1 MRKVKLSASQ
11 AEAYYKELGVDSSA
25 TDDELKKAYRR
36 LAQKYHPDRNT
47 DADAHEKMSKING
60 AFKELEIDRKDAT
73 RVKAEPMHGEREST
87 TEPMHATRER
97 ENNSTQQNSSDKL
110 SELIQLSTQRLS
122 LPDATDATDA
132 TKEKNETEEDCC
144 TLLISL
150 LSKLLGKNNEIKEL
164 LNLTRLSLFSVN
176 TSIAAVLSTLMAES
190 TAATAPVGDTTAPV
204 GDTAA
209 TATADAGGVSLWSKI
224 SGSILRIIIAI
235 YPVALKFIE
244 EKRQEISDFFY
255 PVFKFL
261 FEGLIPFFTK
271 TIPDFFT
278 KDIPKYFS
286 EKFNIVSDFTTM
298 FIGDFKKVIAGIE
311 KTVGE
316 TIVSIANAL
325 PDYDFLKTTK
335 ESLKKIGTDMITSS
349 DETTKAVDEEQAKI
363 KKKRSEK
370 EKEELIFKLADM
382 EGKRVVEANKA
393 LGYTG
398 YTVIPNKEKQLI
410 TIEYTING
418 QENASP
424 KVYDLKASMD
434 SGKLEEKN
442 STPNVTPKNLAP
454 ETTEMPDANRASET
468 TPPSASPA
476 EQVSGNAETSYGGNP
491 TTETPDANRASGTTP
506 PSVSPAEQVSGNAET
521 SSGGNP
527 TPEMPKKSLNELTA
541 GTSSGSGNSL
551 LAASTAEKTPQAV
564 AGPTKTPANPTQ
576 SNSKT
581 NVLPGSGPHNIS
593 DVPDPSPYLLGGMAS
608 QLFFGR
614 A

>member
-1 MRKVKLSASQ
+1 MLPII
-11 AEAYYKELGVDSSA
+11 LGVVRIGAVAARVAAKGIAA
-25 TDDELKKAYRR
+25 TTRVAVKGVVAGAKAIGRGV
-36 LAQKYHPDRNT
+36 AVAAATQAIGKN
-47 DADAHEKMSKING
+47 
-60 AFKELEIDRKDAT
+60 AT

-87 TEPMHATRER
+87 AEPMHATRER
-97 ENNSTQQNSSDKL
+97 ENNSTQQNSNNKL
-110 SELIQLSTQRLS
+110 SELIQLSTQRSS
-122 LPDATDATDA
+122 LPDA
-132 TKEKNETEEDCC
+132 TKEKNEIQDTSPFHDCC
-144 TLLISL
+144 TEIKTIFSG
-150 LSKLLGKNNEIKEL
+150 LLGKINQIKEL
-164 LNLTRLSLFSVN
+164 LDLTRLSLFSVN
-176 TSIAAVLSTLMAES
+176 ASTAAIFGILMSKGDDS
-190 TAATAPVGDTTAPV
+190 TAATDATAAGGTTAAD
-204 GDTAA
+204 DTAA
-209 TATADAGGVSLWSKI
+209 SGGVSLWSKI

-271 TIPDFFT
+271 TIPDFFI

-316 TIVSIANAL
+316 TIVSIADAL

-363 KKKRSEK
+363 KNKRAEK
-370 EKEELIFKLADM
+370 EKKDLIFKLADM
-382 EGKRVVEANKA
+382 EGKRVVEVNKA
-393 LGYTG
+393 KGYTD
-398 YTVIPNKEKQLI
+398 YTVTPNEKKQLV

-418 QENASP
+418 QENASQ

-442 STPNVTPKNLAP
+442 STPKSAQPATPIPAPGTP
-454 ETTEMPDANRASET
+454 ETPDAKRAGQT
-468 TPPSASPA
+468 TPSSASPA
-476 EQVSGNAETSYGGNP
+476 EQVSGN
-491 TTETPDANRASGTTP
+491 
-506 PSVSPAEQVSGNAET
+506 VET

-541 GTSSGSGNSL
+541 STGSGSGNSL
-551 LAASTAEKTPQAV
+551 LAASTAEIKTPQAV
-564 AGPTKTPANPTQ
+564 ARPATTPANPTQ

-581 NVLPGSGPHNIS
+581 NMLPGSGPHNIS
-593 DVPDPSPYLLGGMAS
+593 DVPDPSPYLLGGMAT